1 MPIADIASAYA
12 DAVTTV
18 FSSPIAAKAWFAS
31 AAAVLVAVQLRD
43 GGADVGRLRGVVP
56 LADATAKRVHRW
68 SGRLAVLCTVPV
80 VFHCVLILGFRATD
94 VRVAIHSIVGS
105 FVFYGALAAKI
116 AFLRDPR
123 HPAWALPVAGG
134 AVAALLVALW
144 LTSSLWYF
152 TRVRFGF

>member
-1 MPIADIASAYA
+1 MAWVAPAGAGLVGVQPA
-12 DAVTTV
+12 T
-18 FSSPIAAKAWFAS
+18 AARMW
-31 AAAVLVAVQLRD
+31 
-43 GGADVGRLRGVVP
+43 GRLRGVVP

-105 FVFYGALAAKI
+105 FVYGALAAKI

-152 TRVRFGF
+152 TRVQIGRAHV